1 MRTMP
6 VCVHMCSSN
15 RHAFGYVRS
24 HPSNV
29 HRNSFTMSHSTA
41 GHADQTPIPINADC
55 SFHIAR

>member
-1 MRTMP
+1 
-6 VCVHMCSSN
+6 MCSSN

-41 GHADQTPIPINADC
+41 GHADQTTILINADC